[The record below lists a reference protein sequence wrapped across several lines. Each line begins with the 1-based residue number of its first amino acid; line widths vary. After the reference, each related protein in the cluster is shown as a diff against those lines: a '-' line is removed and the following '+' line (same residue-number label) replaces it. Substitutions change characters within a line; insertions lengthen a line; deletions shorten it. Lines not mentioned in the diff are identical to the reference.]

1 METTEMKIPTYVL
14 EDRLFQRL
22 LHRNLND
29 ELERL
34 HHLLT
39 EQVRLLKERD
49 ALMSNVHAAVQERW
63 QKEEPASVAVRT
75 ELTEREANYE

>member
-1 METTEMKIPTYVL
+1 METSEKIPNFVL
-14 EDRLFQRL
+14 EDLLFQRRLQRSLNAEYEKLSAL
-22 LHRNLND
+22 LV
-29 ELERL
+29 
-34 HHLLT
+34 
-39 EQVRLLKERD
+39 EQVRLLQERD